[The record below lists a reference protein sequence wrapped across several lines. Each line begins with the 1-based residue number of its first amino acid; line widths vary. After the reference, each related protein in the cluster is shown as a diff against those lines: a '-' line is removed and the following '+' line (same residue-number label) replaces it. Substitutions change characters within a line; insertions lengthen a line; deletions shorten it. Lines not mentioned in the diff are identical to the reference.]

1 MLEILLWISILIIIF
16 AYFGYPAS
24 LIIIGMINNKV
35 VNKDEIYPYV
45 TMIVAA
51 FNEERKVENKIC
63 NTLKIEY
70 PKDKFQVIFVS
81 DESTD
86 KTDQIILKYICQGIE
101 YLRIENRKGK
111 ENAQKEAIKYAKGDI
126 IIFSDVATAINS
138 NGIKNIV
145 SNFADPS
152 VGCVS
157 SEDRIIKKNGS
168 HIGEGTYVS
177 YEMWLRKVESKVHS
191 IVGLSG
197 SFFAARK
204 EVCKNFSSEMQSD
217 FRTVLNSIELGL
229 RGVCDSEA
237 IGYYENVA
245 DEKREFD
252 RKVRTVIRGL
262 TVFFRHMEFLN
273 PFVYGIFSYELFC
286 HKLLRWLVPLFLII
300 VFYSNTILA
309 FSSSRYFILLICQV
323 LFYSVAFVVRFA
335 NIKVE
340 NTLFKIPV
348 YFSTVNLSIL
358 VAWWKYIK
366 GKRIVMWSPSER

>member
-24 LIIIGMINNKV
+24 LILIGMIKNKV
-35 VNKDEIYPYV
+35 VDKDEIYPYV

-70 PKDKFQVIFVS
+70 PKEKFQVIFVS

-86 KTDQIILKYICQGIE
+86 KTDEIISKYICQGIE

-168 HIGEGTYVS
+168 HKGEGTYVS

>member
-24 LIIIGMINNKV
+24 LILIGMIKNKV
-35 VNKDEIYPYV
+35 VDKDEIYPYV

-70 PKDKFQVIFVS
+70 PKEKFQVIFVS

-168 HIGEGTYVS
+168 HKGEGTYVS

>member
-1 MLEILLWISILIIIF
+1 
-16 AYFGYPAS
+16 
-24 LIIIGMINNKV
+24 
-35 VNKDEIYPYV
+35 
-45 TMIVAA
+45 
-51 FNEERKVENKIC
+51 
-63 NTLKIEY
+63 
-70 PKDKFQVIFVS
+70 
-81 DESTD
+81 
-86 KTDQIILKYICQGIE
+86 
-101 YLRIENRKGK
+101 
-111 ENAQKEAIKYAKGDI
+111 
-126 IIFSDVATAINS
+126 
-138 NGIKNIV
+138 
-145 SNFADPS
+145 
-152 VGCVS
+152 
-157 SEDRIIKKNGS
+157 
-168 HIGEGTYVS
+168 
-177 YEMWLRKVESKVHS
+177 MWLRKVESKVHS